1 MVKLHIFMLKNTLSA
16 IRTHKNE
23 LQRGKRLPKSSDCA
37 KIWFGMSQGK
47 LIVPQTKPS
56 LPTAEVKS

>member
-1 MVKLHIFMLKNTLSA
+1 MVKLPIFMLKNTLSA

-23 LQRGKRLPKSSDCA
+23 LQRGKRLLKSSDCV
-37 KIWFGMSQGK
+37 KICFGMPQGET
-47 LIVPQTKPS
+47 ICATDKPS